1 MKSRIL
7 FISFL
12 GFIALLMLP
21 GCFGKKGSSETTGNT
36 MNMVSP
42 ISDSSDNMIMISSRN
57 EQYANIKVDTVRFK
71 NMAEYTILSGTT
83 NLDERRVTVIT
94 SRVRGRVDK
103 VFVRN
108 PQQSVAVGEPLYAI
122 YSEEL
127 LSDENEYVNALEQQA
142 QFNTQQIAAQMAE
155 GAKKKLLLWGVTV
168 EQIKQLEQTR
178 KPSALLTFYSN
189 VSGTLTDLSVT
200 EGQYVDA
207 GTPLF
212 RFADLSQLWIETQMY
227 TSELQWL
234 YQKPS
239 ITAEFDAYPSQIFS
253 ITPVFDNPT
262 IEADQKIS
270 LVRFLVQNAN
280 MKLKPGMMAYVSI
293 KRNEKKT
300 IVIPK
305 SSLLLGNM
313 VTVWIKTGVGMYES
327 RMIQLGIQNKKEVE
341 VLSGLKAGEL
351 VVTSGAFLL
360 NSALILKKGAGMQ
373 GMGGMKM

>member
-42 ISDSSDNMIMISSRN
+42 ISDSSDNMIMISSRD

>member
-1 MKSRIL
+1 
-7 FISFL
+7 
-12 GFIALLMLP
+12 MLP

-42 ISDSSDNMIMISSRN
+42 ISDSSDNMIMISSRD